1 MRYYEV
7 GKRYKFISQEYVEK
21 CVANG
26 KLNYTFDRED
36 SFICSSTNHLG
47 DCCSEEVALEGH
59 KREGGTFIATVDELN
74 AGDVVEVE

>member
-7 GKRYKFISQEYVEK
+7 GKRYKFISQEYVENQ
-21 CVANG
+21 VSNG

-36 SFICSSTNHLG
+36 SFICSSVNSLG
-47 DCCSEEVALEGH
+47 DCFSEEVALEGR
-59 KREGGTFIATVDELN
+59 KREGGTFIAMLDELI

>member
-1 MRYYEV
+1 MRYYEI
-7 GKRYKFISQEYVEK
+7 GKRYKFISQEYIKEQVE
-21 CVANG
+21 NG

-36 SFICSSTNHLG
+36 SFICSSVNSLG

-59 KREGGTFIATVDELN
+59 KREGGTLIATIDELN